1 MRLKNLILQGISFCG
16 DSSDK
21 FVFFLGG
28 YDAEMLTIR
37 EMLIKNNETIF
48 DKKLSWN
55 NAKLSAYKDEIKA
68 LSKNEIPVFIE
79 LELDYSY
86 PEHAKIIDHHNEK
99 AGSSKATSIEQV
111 GTLLG
116 ITLDRYQQLISAND
130 KGHINGMKMILSTD
144 EEIQKIRAFDRQAQ
158 GVTQEDEK
166 LAVKSINENLE
177 KINPQAVIIDSLSE
191 KTSPIVDILYE
202 KYSNIFIYT
211 PAGTLTYSGTGEII
225 EKLEQFCKN
234 LAEEDN
240 DLKYWKGGEL
250 PVNGYFGADKPI
262 SREIIIDI
270 VKTTYTGDDKPL

>member
-1 MRLKNLILQGISFCG
+1 MRLNSLILQAISLHEGNC
-16 DSSDK
+16 K
-21 FVFFLGG
+21 LVFFLGG

-68 LSKNEIPVFIE
+68 LSEKQIPVFIE

-86 PEHAKIIDHHNEK
+86 PEYAKIIDHHNEK
-99 AGSSKATSIEQV
+99 AGRDKETSIEQV
-111 GTLLG
+111 GKLLG
-116 ITLDRYQQLISAND
+116 INLDRYQQLISAND
-130 KGHINGMKMILSTD
+130 KGHINGMRMVCATD
-144 EEIQKIRAFDRQAQ
+144 EEIQKIRAFDRKAQ

-166 LAVKSINENLE
+166 LAIKSIDENLE
-177 KINPQAVIIDSLSE
+177 IINTQSVIINSLSE

-202 KYSNIFIYT
+202 KYCHIFIYT

-225 EKLEQFCKN
+225 QKFENFCNKLNEKDKN
-234 LAEEDN
+234 LN
-240 DLKYWKGGEL
+240 YWKGGDL
-250 PVNGYFGADKPI
+250 PKRGYFGADKPI
-262 SREIIIDI
+262 SRDIIIDI